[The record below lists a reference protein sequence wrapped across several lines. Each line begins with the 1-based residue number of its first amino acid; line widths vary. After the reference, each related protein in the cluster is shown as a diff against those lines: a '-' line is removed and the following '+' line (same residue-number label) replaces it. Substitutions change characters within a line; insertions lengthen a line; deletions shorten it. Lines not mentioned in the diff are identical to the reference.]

1 MSSPLDRLQNLPL
14 AWKFEPHPATDVI
27 DMEFVLRDLDPGIR
41 NRVVAARLDAIAKV
55 HGNMAEIHRN
65 MADAA
70 NNISKIIAGGKT
82 AK

>member
-1 MSSPLDRLQNLPL
+1 MSSPLDRPQNLPA
-14 AWKFEPHPATDVI
+14 AWRFEQHPATDFI
-27 DMEFVLRDLDPGIR
+27 DMEFVLRDQDPGIR

-55 HGNMAEIHRN
+55 HGNIAEIHRN

-70 NNISKIIAGGKT
+70 TNISKILAAGK